1 MLATLTDGKVT
12 GTGALT
18 LTRGVLGAVLIS
30 TDGTNAAAVSI
41 KSAAGKKI
49 FDILTKQ
56 PLFIEAH
63 IEAAG
68 GDIIEYTV
76 SGTGALAQ
84 FYEWVR

>member
-1 MLATLTDGKVT
+1 
-12 GTGALT
+12 
-18 LTRGVLGAVLIS
+18 
-30 TDGTNAAAVSI
+30 
-41 KSAAGKKI
+41 
-49 FDILTKQ
+49 
-56 PLFIEAH
+56 LFIEAH